1 MHLSLILIAVL
12 VTASF
17 TPRLASAATPADQ
30 PATHSSKG
38 AKPDAAPAA
47 QAIDYDDL
55 GSHVGERIAV
65 RTTFKSTRVG
75 VLARFS
81 KIELALTIDTASGP
95 TELTI
100 PKDTIVSIVPAQT
113 PAPPKH

>member
-1 MHLSLILIAVL
+1 MHLSVILIAVL

-17 TPRLASAATPADQ
+17 TPRLASAAAPADQ
-30 PATHSSKG
+30 PATHTSKG

-47 QAIDYDDL
+47 PAIDYDDL

-81 KIELALTIDTASGP
+81 KIELALAIDTPSGP

-100 PKDTIVSIVPAQT
+100 PRDTIVSIVAAQT
-113 PAPPKH
+113 PAPAKH